1 MWNQN
6 NVSKILGTHYPI
18 IQAGMAGGITTTNL
32 VSSVS
37 NSGGLGNLGAG
48 YMSSDDMKLAIK
60 EIKGQ
65 TNQPFGV
72 NLFIPET
79 SIVNDEQITHA
90 KRLLEPFKKE
100 LHLTDNGLF
109 SELQY
114 NFENQ
119 LEVIFNEKI
128 PVCSFTFGAPSK
140 ELVKELKKEGTIV
153 IGTATTV
160 EEAVINEERGVD
172 IVVAQGSEA
181 GGHRGTFLG
190 SFKHSMIGTFSL
202 VPQVVDAVCIPVI
215 AAGGIMD
222 GRGVIAALAL
232 GAKGVQMGT
241 AFLTCK
247 ESGAGAFHKRAVLE
261 SSETHTV
268 ITAAFS
274 GKPAR
279 GIENRFTREM
289 QEFESLLPPYPIQN
303 ALTKKLRKEAGIQGI
318 PEFMSLWSG
327 QSPRLSRDIYTKDLL
342 VSIVTEVDETLGRLN
357 E

>member
-6 NVSKILGTHYPI
+6 SVTRILGTHYPI
-18 IQAGMAGGITTTNL
+18 IQAGMAGGVTTSSL
-32 VSSVS
+32 VSAVS
-37 NSGGLGNLGAG
+37 NSGGLGTLGAG
-48 YMSSDDMKLAIK
+48 YMSAADMKLAIK
-60 EIKGQ
+60 EIKDQ
-65 TNQPFGV
+65 TNLPFGV

-79 SIVNDEQITHA
+79 PVVNDEQITNA
-90 KRLLEPFKKE
+90 QKLLEPYVKE
-100 LHLTDNGLF
+100 LHLTDNVSF
-109 SELQY
+109 SEVQID
-114 NFENQ
+114 FENQ
-119 LEVIFNEKI
+119 LEVILNEKV

-140 ELVKELKKEGTIV
+140 ELVSELKKVGIIV

-160 EEAVINEERGVD
+160 EEAMINEEKGVD
-172 IVVAQGSEA
+172 IVVAQGSES

-190 SFKHSMIGTFSL
+190 LFEQSMIGTFSL

-215 AAGGIMD
+215 AAGGVMD
-222 GRGVIAALAL
+222 ERGVIAALAL

-247 ESGAGAFHKRAVLE
+247 ESGAGASHKRAVLE

-268 ITAAFS
+268 ITTAFS

-289 QEFESLLPPYPIQN
+289 QEYKNQLPSYPIQN
-303 ALTKKLRKEAGIQGI
+303 ALTKELRKQAGRQGV
-318 PEFMSLWSG
+318 PELMSLWSG
-327 QSPRLSRDIYTKDLL
+327 QSPRLSREVSAKELL
-342 VSIVTEVDETLGRLN
+342 ESIVSRVGKTLGELN